1 MKILLVEDD
10 PGIIH
15 SLTEFLTG
23 EGFSI
28 TSVPGQ
34 QEAVNAYRSARF
46 DLALIDISLENGDG
60 YAVCRAIKADRD
72 IPVIFLTA
80 SGDEASVVTGLD
92 LGADDYIAKPF
103 RPRELVSRHPECQTA
118 LWRSGP
124 SDCNRRSSLR
134 YRPGDCQPKRR
145 GDPSLRSGVPDSSGV
160 PVKSRYSSLPHPAS
174 RRDLGYCRRLCQRQ
188 YTHGLYQ
195 AHPGE
200 DRARSCEAGHY
211 PDGSRSWLPYEL
223 IPQHIDNASE
233 LRHDFVFTL
242 FERIFL

>member
-103 RPRELVSRHPECQTA
+103 RPRELVSRIRNARRRYGDQDHLIAIGDLLFDTDRGIVSRNGEEIPLSALEYRILQVFLLNRGILLSRTRLLEEIWDIAGDYVNDNTLTVYIKRIREKIERDPAKPVIIQTV
-118 LWRSGP
+118 
-124 SDCNRRSSLR
+124 
-134 YRPGDCQPKRR
+134 R
-145 GDPSLRSGVPDSSGV
+145 G
-160 PVKSRYSSLPHPAS
+160 
-174 RRDLGYCRRLCQRQ
+174 LGY
-188 YTHGLYQ
+188 
-195 AHPGE
+195 
-200 DRARSCEAGHY
+200 SM
-211 PDGSRSWLPYEL
+211 
-223 IPQHIDNASE
+223 N
-233 LRHDFVFTL
+233 
-242 FERIFL
+242 

>member
-103 RPRELVSRHPECQTA
+103 RPRELVSRIRNARRRYGDQDHLIAIGDLLFDTDRGIVSRNGEEIPLSALEYRILQVFLLNRCILLSRTRLLEEIWDIAGDYVNDNTLTVYIKRIREKIERDPAKPVIIQTV
-118 LWRSGP
+118 
-124 SDCNRRSSLR
+124 
-134 YRPGDCQPKRR
+134 R
-145 GDPSLRSGVPDSSGV
+145 G
-160 PVKSRYSSLPHPAS
+160 
-174 RRDLGYCRRLCQRQ
+174 LGYRM
-188 YTHGLYQ
+188 
-195 AHPGE
+195 
-200 DRARSCEAGHY
+200 
-211 PDGSRSWLPYEL
+211 
-223 IPQHIDNASE
+223 N
-233 LRHDFVFTL
+233 
-242 FERIFL
+242 

>member
-103 RPRELVSRHPECQTA
+103 RPRELVSRIRNARRRYGDQDHLIAIGDLLFDTDRGTVSRNGEELPLSALEYRILQVFLLNRGILLSRTRLLEEIWDIAGDYVNDNTLTVYIKRIREKIERDPAKPVIIQTV
-118 LWRSGP
+118 
-124 SDCNRRSSLR
+124 
-134 YRPGDCQPKRR
+134 R
-145 GDPSLRSGVPDSSGV
+145 G
-160 PVKSRYSSLPHPAS
+160 
-174 RRDLGYCRRLCQRQ
+174 LGYRM
-188 YTHGLYQ
+188 
-195 AHPGE
+195 
-200 DRARSCEAGHY
+200 
-211 PDGSRSWLPYEL
+211 
-223 IPQHIDNASE
+223 N
-233 LRHDFVFTL
+233 
-242 FERIFL
+242 

>member
-15 SLTEFLTG
+15 SLTECLTG

-103 RPRELVSRHPECQTA
+103 RPRELVSRIRNARRRYGDQDHLIAIGDLLFDTDRGTVSRNGEEIPLSALEYRILQVFLLNRGILLSRTRLLEEIWDIAGDYVNDNTLTVYIKRIREKIERDPAKPVIIQTV
-118 LWRSGP
+118 
-124 SDCNRRSSLR
+124 
-134 YRPGDCQPKRR
+134 R
-145 GDPSLRSGVPDSSGV
+145 G
-160 PVKSRYSSLPHPAS
+160 
-174 RRDLGYCRRLCQRQ
+174 LGYRM
-188 YTHGLYQ
+188 
-195 AHPGE
+195 
-200 DRARSCEAGHY
+200 
-211 PDGSRSWLPYEL
+211 
-223 IPQHIDNASE
+223 N
-233 LRHDFVFTL
+233 
-242 FERIFL
+242 

>member
-15 SLTEFLTG
+15 SLTEFLIG

-103 RPRELVSRHPECQTA
+103 RPRELVSRIRNARRRYGDQDHLIAIGDLLFDTDRGIVSRNGEEIPLSALEYRILQVFLLNRGILLSRTRLLEEIWDIAGDYVNDNTLTVYIKRIREKIERDPAKPVIIQTV
-118 LWRSGP
+118 
-124 SDCNRRSSLR
+124 
-134 YRPGDCQPKRR
+134 R
-145 GDPSLRSGVPDSSGV
+145 G
-160 PVKSRYSSLPHPAS
+160 
-174 RRDLGYCRRLCQRQ
+174 LGYRM
-188 YTHGLYQ
+188 
-195 AHPGE
+195 
-200 DRARSCEAGHY
+200 
-211 PDGSRSWLPYEL
+211 
-223 IPQHIDNASE
+223 N
-233 LRHDFVFTL
+233 
-242 FERIFL
+242 

>member
-103 RPRELVSRHPECQTA
+103 RPRELVSRIRNARRRYGDQDHLIAIGDLLFDTDRGAVSRNGEEIPLSALEYRILQVFLLNRGILLSRTRLLEEIWDFAGDYVNDNTLTVYIKRIREKIERDPAKPVIIQTV
-118 LWRSGP
+118 
-124 SDCNRRSSLR
+124 
-134 YRPGDCQPKRR
+134 R
-145 GDPSLRSGVPDSSGV
+145 G
-160 PVKSRYSSLPHPAS
+160 
-174 RRDLGYCRRLCQRQ
+174 LGYRM
-188 YTHGLYQ
+188 
-195 AHPGE
+195 
-200 DRARSCEAGHY
+200 
-211 PDGSRSWLPYEL
+211 
-223 IPQHIDNASE
+223 N
-233 LRHDFVFTL
+233 
-242 FERIFL
+242 

>member
-80 SGDEASVVTGLD
+80 SGDEPSVVTGLD

-103 RPRELVSRHPECQTA
+103 RPRELVSRIRNARRRYGDQDHLIAIGDLLFDTDRGIVSRNGEEIPLSALEYRILQVFLLNRGILLSRTRLLEEIWDIAGDYVNDNTLTVYIKRIREKIERDPAKPVIIQTV
-118 LWRSGP
+118 
-124 SDCNRRSSLR
+124 
-134 YRPGDCQPKRR
+134 R
-145 GDPSLRSGVPDSSGV
+145 G
-160 PVKSRYSSLPHPAS
+160 
-174 RRDLGYCRRLCQRQ
+174 LGYRM
-188 YTHGLYQ
+188 
-195 AHPGE
+195 
-200 DRARSCEAGHY
+200 
-211 PDGSRSWLPYEL
+211 
-223 IPQHIDNASE
+223 N
-233 LRHDFVFTL
+233 
-242 FERIFL
+242 

>member
-103 RPRELVSRHPECQTA
+103 RPRELVSRIRNARRRYGDQDHLIAIGDLLFDTDRGIVTRNGEEIPLSALEYRILQVFLLNRGILLSRTRLLEEIWDIAGDYVNDNTLTVYIKRIREKIERDPAKPVIIQTV
-118 LWRSGP
+118 
-124 SDCNRRSSLR
+124 
-134 YRPGDCQPKRR
+134 R
-145 GDPSLRSGVPDSSGV
+145 G
-160 PVKSRYSSLPHPAS
+160 
-174 RRDLGYCRRLCQRQ
+174 LGYRM
-188 YTHGLYQ
+188 
-195 AHPGE
+195 
-200 DRARSCEAGHY
+200 
-211 PDGSRSWLPYEL
+211 
-223 IPQHIDNASE
+223 N
-233 LRHDFVFTL
+233 
-242 FERIFL
+242 

>member
-103 RPRELVSRHPECQTA
+103 RPRELVSRIRNARRRYGAQDHLIAIGDLLFDTDRGIVSRNGEEIPLSALEYRILQVFLLNRGILLSRTRLLEEIWDIAGDYVNDNTLTVYIKRIREKIERDPAKPVIIQTV
-118 LWRSGP
+118 
-124 SDCNRRSSLR
+124 
-134 YRPGDCQPKRR
+134 R
-145 GDPSLRSGVPDSSGV
+145 G
-160 PVKSRYSSLPHPAS
+160 
-174 RRDLGYCRRLCQRQ
+174 LGYRM
-188 YTHGLYQ
+188 
-195 AHPGE
+195 
-200 DRARSCEAGHY
+200 
-211 PDGSRSWLPYEL
+211 
-223 IPQHIDNASE
+223 N
-233 LRHDFVFTL
+233 
-242 FERIFL
+242 

>member
-103 RPRELVSRHPECQTA
+103 RPRELVSRIRNARRRYGDQDHLIAIGDLLFDTDRGIVSRNGEEIPLSALEYRILQVFLLNRGILLSRTRLLDEIWDIAGDYVNDNTLTVYIKRIREKIERDPAKPVIIQTV
-118 LWRSGP
+118 
-124 SDCNRRSSLR
+124 
-134 YRPGDCQPKRR
+134 R
-145 GDPSLRSGVPDSSGV
+145 G
-160 PVKSRYSSLPHPAS
+160 
-174 RRDLGYCRRLCQRQ
+174 LGYRM
-188 YTHGLYQ
+188 
-195 AHPGE
+195 
-200 DRARSCEAGHY
+200 
-211 PDGSRSWLPYEL
+211 
-223 IPQHIDNASE
+223 N
-233 LRHDFVFTL
+233 
-242 FERIFL
+242 

>member
-10 PGIIH
+10 PGIIY

-103 RPRELVSRHPECQTA
+103 RPRELVSRIRNARRRYGDQDHLIAIGDLLFDTDRGIVSRNGEEIPLSALEYRILQVFLLNRGILLSRTRLLEEIWDIAGDYVNDNTLTVYIKRIREKIERDPAKPVIIQTV
-118 LWRSGP
+118 
-124 SDCNRRSSLR
+124 
-134 YRPGDCQPKRR
+134 R
-145 GDPSLRSGVPDSSGV
+145 G
-160 PVKSRYSSLPHPAS
+160 
-174 RRDLGYCRRLCQRQ
+174 LGYRM
-188 YTHGLYQ
+188 
-195 AHPGE
+195 
-200 DRARSCEAGHY
+200 
-211 PDGSRSWLPYEL
+211 
-223 IPQHIDNASE
+223 N
-233 LRHDFVFTL
+233 
-242 FERIFL
+242 